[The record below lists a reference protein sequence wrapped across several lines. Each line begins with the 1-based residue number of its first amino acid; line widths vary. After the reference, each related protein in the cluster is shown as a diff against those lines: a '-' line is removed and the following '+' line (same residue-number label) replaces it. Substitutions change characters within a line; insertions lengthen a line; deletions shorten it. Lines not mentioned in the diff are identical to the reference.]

1 MANSS
6 KKLSQFMI
14 ELYSNVK
21 NKFSVDEHRHYL
33 FTPREI
39 TQLVFSLLRYDI
51 REAAGLIEV
60 LIYEASRI
68 FKDRLVDKNSKA
80 NFDQVLYTQLRNHLN
95 FKDKLT
101 ETYFISKVGSGGEKV
116 IPNLPPLGRIGKP
129 DFIQMI
135 E

>member
-80 NFDQVLYTQLRNHLN
+80 NFDQVLYT
-95 FKDKLT
+95 
-101 ETYFISKVGSGGEKV
+101 
-116 IPNLPPLGRIGKP
+116 
-129 DFIQMI
+129 
-135 E
+135 

>member
-1 MANSS
+1 
-6 KKLSQFMI
+6 MI

-80 NFDQVLYTQLRNHLN
+80 NFDQVLYT
-95 FKDKLT
+95 
-101 ETYFISKVGSGGEKV
+101 
-116 IPNLPPLGRIGKP
+116 
-129 DFIQMI
+129 
-135 E
+135 